1 VVCRLW
7 TVLAT
12 IAILEFVG
20 TSSLHA
26 QEAAAKKKSAENL
39 KQLALALHNY
49 HDAMG
54 HFPPPTIYD
63 QKGKPLYSWRV
74 AILPFIEEDN
84 LYRDIDSTREPWDSE
99 KNKKQ
104 LERIPK
110 LFAPVTGK
118 GKEEGLTHY
127 QYLVGGGA
135 IFEDKKKIRMTDI
148 TDGTRNTIMIVEAE
162 EAVPWMKPADLTY
175 DPKKELPKFGGLFKD
190 GFHAAFAD
198 GFVRFIPKD
207 VNKDK
212 MRAAITRAGGEVLDP
227 DELK

>member
-1 VVCRLW
+1 
-7 TVLAT
+7 LAT

-20 TSSLHA
+20 ASSLHA

-84 LYRDIDSTREPWDSE
+84 LYKDIDSTREPWDSD

-104 LERIPK
+104 MKRIPK

-118 GKEEGLTHY
+118 AKEEGLTHY
-127 QYLVGGGA
+127 QLVVGPGA
-135 IFEDKKKIRMTDI
+135 MFEDKKKIRMTDI

-212 MRAAITRAGGEVLDP
+212 LRAAITRAGGELLDP